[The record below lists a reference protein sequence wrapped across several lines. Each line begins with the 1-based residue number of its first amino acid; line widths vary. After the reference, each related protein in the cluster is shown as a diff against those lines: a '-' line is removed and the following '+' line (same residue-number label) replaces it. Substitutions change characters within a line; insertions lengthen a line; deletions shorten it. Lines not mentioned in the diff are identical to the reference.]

1 MASLNVSR
9 LVAGAS
15 TNATL
20 VKAAPGTVNGWSFQN
35 AAAYAVY
42 FKLYN
47 SATIPTAGSGT
58 PVLTIGIPAAGNVDQ
73 YLGDDDEGG
82 AIYFNAGIGFTIT
95 KLAADADTTVL
106 VVADSVTNLWFK

>member
-1 MASLNVSR
+1 MASLSVSR

-20 VKAAPGTVNGWSFQN
+20 VKAGPGTVNGWSFQN

-47 SATIPTAGSGT
+47 SATIPTAGAGT
-58 PVLTIGIPAAGNVDQ
+58 PVLTIAG
-73 YLGDDDEGG
+73 E
-82 AIYFNAGIGFTIT
+82 TIT
-95 KLAADADTTVL
+95 DSYHNLSHHGHDPEKIAQLKVIELEQDALVL
-106 VVADSVTNLWFK
+106 V